1 MSNVCLANP
10 TTALTPMARRLIMK
24 LIKKSVFLHFAAIF
38 FAALI
43 MAWMSSPAKAVEYN
57 ALNGVNQ
64 VNAVFDVTLGDPK
77 TANVVFWAVRNV
89 YDNENVRALPEPP
102 QVAVVFHGNAV
113 KLISSDREGLS
124 DSEKASMN
132 EFAGMVRQ
140 MKEEGVTL
148 EICLYAAKVLGVDP
162 ATIMPEIDHVGNGFV
177 SVVGYQAQ
185 GYSVVT
191 IK

>member
-1 MSNVCLANP
+1 MPYSP
-10 TTALTPMARRLIMK
+10 PTALTPMARRLTMK
-24 LIKKSVFLHFAAIF
+24 LIKKSVFFHSAVILFAV
-38 FAALI
+38 LI
-43 MAWMSSPAKAVEYN
+43 MAWLSSPAKAMEYN

-89 YDNENVRALPEPP
+89 YDNESVRALPEPP
-102 QVAVVFHGNAV
+102 HVAVVFHGHAV
-113 KLISSDREGLS
+113 KLISSDRQGLNDS
-124 DSEKASMN
+124 DKAAMN

-148 EICLYAAKVLGVDP
+148 EICLYAAEVLGVDP